1 MGMQRE
7 TQITRIAHDPVAFE
21 QFYRANV
28 EHIQRFVA
36 RRVNDPQL
44 AADLTA
50 DVFLAAIDAAPG
62 YDPELGEPTPWLFGV
77 ARNVVASGL
86 RRVGREHDARM
97 RFAGHRLLDEDDF
110 ERMAERIDAQAA
122 ARELYPAIANLPE
135 GERTILELVAIDGL
149 SVAQAASVAGVRP
162 ATARVRLYRARR
174 AVRSHMQAGTP
185 EPEIQPR
192 PMEAP

>member
-1 MGMQRE
+1 MQRA

-21 QFYRANV
+21 QFYRAHV
-28 EHIQRFVA
+28 EQIQRFVA
-36 RRVNDPQL
+36 RRVNDPQV

-62 YDPELGEPTPWLFGV
+62 YDPALGDPTPWLYGV
-77 ARNVVASGL
+77 ARNVVASAH
-86 RRVGREHDARM
+86 RSAGREHDARM
-97 RFAGHRLLDEDDF
+97 RFAGRRLLDEDDF

-122 ARELYPAIANLPE
+122 ARKLYPAIANLPE

-149 SVAQAASVAGVRP
+149 TVAQAASVAGVRP

-174 AVRSHMQAGTP
+174 AVRSQLSAGQP
-185 EPEIQPR
+185 EPETQPQ

>member
-1 MGMQRE
+1 MKRTE
-7 TQITRIAHDPVAFE
+7 QISRIAHDPVAFE
-21 QFYRANV
+21 QFYRAHV
-28 EHIQRFVA
+28 EQIQRFVV
-36 RRVNDPQL
+36 RRVGDPQL

-62 YDPELGEPTPWLFGV
+62 YDPKLGEPTPWLYGV

-86 RRVGREHDARM
+86 RNAGREHDARM
-97 RFAGHRLLDEDDF
+97 RFAGRRLLDEDDI
-110 ERMAERIDAQAA
+110 ERMTERIDAQKA
-122 ARELYPAIANLPE
+122 AREMYPAIANLPE

-149 SVAQAASVAGVRP
+149 TVAQAASVAGVRP

-174 AVRSHMQAGTP
+174 AVRSQLPAATP
-185 EPEIQPR
+185 EPELQPR